1 MNIFSSPAGVVK
13 APPSTIQTTSK
24 EDRLQ
29 QTALTTARAQA
40 KKLTDLYR
48 REPFDWDF
56 LQRELSLQ
64 TIPTVKLDYATL
76 LGFLQGWVNAA
87 PARQQKEALRLAE
100 ELAAREKRTYTA
112 IDIKLPN
119 GLDFKPQQKKA
130 IGALLEVL
138 YNQDLNGALVP
149 LGTGKGKSWI
159 AAGLALWLQKHDPK
173 KFCNFLGLF
182 PPILIITK
190 KSVVLDFR
198 DTLKKLGLESV
209 GLAVDVWSYNEVF
222 STKNR
227 NFFKEEVV
235 NIFGQDT
242 KVIRFNLPAQAAPRL
257 IILDECQEIKKEKS
271 KRTKYLEAF
280 LQFPEIKWV
289 FTSAT
294 PAVTVWDTMFMSLAM
309 RLPYGAR
316 PLNRETFPE
325 FARTL
330 CLGADP
336 RSANAAA
343 LERWGAALGDRFV
356 KPPGDPQKVKA
367 LNKVKLFEITDPANK
382 AMLKNAMKN
391 YLEALERTG
400 RSIDPQGQVMVA
412 FMVMARAAELASV
425 DTWVADAIEAHRNGY
440 APVIAIR
447 FTETLKE
454 LVMKL
459 CESDYFKQHN
469 LTKDKISLIWG
480 GNREIKPEELLPEAR
495 AAEIAAKMG
504 MWILDN
510 PDEARKPKAEDIGIS
525 KEEFRAFHKGIK
537 YTSERIFR
545 EMTKD
550 AFAARNERLREM
562 KLHNQNQKERHE
574 NVQAFLNGETEF
586 CIYTLSSGGTG
597 ISLDHRYQHTRPRR
611 VMSTMTYWAEEFAQ
625 ALGRCVRITTITDT
639 LQEIYV
645 PEGTILSDHMAPKL
659 ARKLKSVDAIGSSNV
674 DLAGELELAIRKR
687 AEVIKLTAADL
698 EAAESTGVIEADED
712 DDDEDDE
719 SQAQAA

>member
-1 MNIFSSPAGVVK
+1 MNIFAT
-13 APPSTIQTTSK
+13 PSGIKKPVQTEPQYTSK

-56 LQRELSLQ
+56 LQKELSLAV
-64 TIPTVKLDYATL
+64 IPTVKLDYATL
-76 LGFLQGWVNAA
+76 LGFLQGWVNQA

-100 ELAAREKRTYTA
+100 ELSLREKRTYST

-119 GLDFKPQQKKA
+119 GLEFKPQQKKA
-130 IGALLEVL
+130 IAALLDVL
-138 YNQDLNGALVP
+138 YNKNLNGSLVP

-159 AAGLALWLQKHDPK
+159 AAGLALWLQKHDPQ

-222 STKNR
+222 SAKNR
-227 NFFKEEVV
+227 NFFKTETVEV
-235 NIFGQDT
+235 FGQAT
-242 KVIRFNLPAQAAPRL
+242 SVIRFNLPASAAPKL

-280 LQFPEIKWV
+280 LQFPEITWV

-294 PAVTVWDTMFMSLAM
+294 PAVTVWDTMFMSIAM
-309 RLPYGAR
+309 RLQYGAR
-316 PLNRETFPE
+316 PLTRETFPE

-330 CLGADP
+330 TLGADP
-336 RSANAAA
+336 RQANAAA
-343 LERWGAALGDRFV
+343 LERWGAAIGDRFV

-412 FMVMARAAELASV
+412 FMVMARAAELATV
-425 DTWVADAIEAHRNGY
+425 DTWVADAIHAHQNGY

-459 CESDYFKQHN
+459 CDSEYFKSKG
-469 LTKDKISLIWG
+469 LTKQKISLIWG
-480 GNREIKPEELLPEAR
+480 GNREIKPEDLLPETK

-510 PDEARKPKAEDIGIS
+510 PDEARKPKADDIGIT

-550 AFAARNERLREM
+550 AFAQRNEKLREM

-597 ISLDHRYQHTRPRR
+597 ISLDHRYNHTRPRS

-625 ALGRCVRITTITDT
+625 ALGRCVRITTLTDT
-639 LQEIYV
+639 TQDIYV

-674 DLAGELELAIRKR
+674 DLAGELEKALRDR
-687 AEVIKLTAADL
+687 ATAVKLTEEDL
-698 EAAESTGVIEADED
+698 AAAESTGVIETDED

-719 SQAQAA
+719 PQAQAA

>member
-1 MNIFSSPAGVVK
+1 MNIFSTPSGVKK
-13 APPSTIQTTSK
+13 APVQTEQYTSK

-29 QTALTTARAQA
+29 QTALTTARSQA

-48 REPFDWDF
+48 REPFEWEF
-56 LQRELSLQ
+56 LQRELNLA
-64 TIPTVKLDYATL
+64 TIPSIKLDYATL
-76 LGFLQGWVNAA
+76 LGFLQGWVNQA
-87 PARQQKEALRLAE
+87 PLRQQREAIRLAE
-100 ELAAREKRTYTA
+100 EAALREKRTYST

-130 IGALLEVL
+130 IAALLDVL
-138 YNQDLNGALVP
+138 YKDNLNGALVP

-159 AAGLALWLQKHDPK
+159 AAGLALWLQKHDPQ

-222 STKNR
+222 STKNK
-227 NFFKEEVV
+227 NFFKEETTE
-235 NIFGQDT
+235 IFGQST
-242 KVIRFNLPAQAAPRL
+242 KVIRFNLPEQAAPRL

-280 LQFPEIKWV
+280 LQFPSIKWV

-294 PAVTVWDTMFMSLAM
+294 PAVTVWDTMFMTLAM
-309 RLPYGAR
+309 GVTYGAR
-316 PLNRETFPE
+316 HVSRETFPE

-330 CLGADP
+330 TLGADP
-336 RSANAAA
+336 RQANAAA
-343 LERWGAALGDRFV
+343 LERWGAAIGDRFV

-367 LNKVKLFEITDPANK
+367 LNKVKLFEITDEANK
-382 AMLKNAMKN
+382 NMLKNAMKN

-412 FMVMARAAELASV
+412 FMVMARAAELATV
-425 DTWVADAIEAHRNGY
+425 DTWVADAIHAHQNGY

-447 FTETLKE
+447 FVETLKE

-459 CESDYFKQHN
+459 CESEYFKSKG
-469 LTKDKISLIWG
+469 LTKQKISLIWG
-480 GNREIKPEELLPEAR
+480 GNREIKPEELLPETR

-510 PDEARKPKAEDIGIS
+510 PDEARKPKADDIGIT
-525 KEEFRAFHKGIK
+525 KEEFRSFHKGIK

-550 AFAARNERLREM
+550 AFAARNEKLREM

-574 NVQAFLNGETEF
+574 NVQDFLNGATEF

-597 ISLDHRYQHTRPRR
+597 ISLDHRYAHTRPRD

-625 ALGRCVRITTITDT
+625 ALGRCVRITTLTDT
-639 LQEIYV
+639 RQSIYV

-674 DLAGELELAIRKR
+674 DLAGELEKALRDKAT
-687 AEVIKLTAADL
+687 VIKLTAEDL
-698 EAAESTGVIEADED
+698 AASESSGVVEVEEED
-712 DDDEDDE
+712 DDEE
-719 SQAQAA
+719 ELVETN

>member
-1 MNIFSSPAGVVK
+1 MNIFATPAGVRK
-13 APPSTIQTTSK
+13 TPATEQYTSN

-29 QTALTTARAQA
+29 QSALTTARSQA

-48 REPFDWDF
+48 REPFDWEF
-56 LQRELSLQ
+56 LQKELSLSV
-64 TIPTVKLDYATL
+64 IPTIKLDYATL

-87 PARQQKEALRLAE
+87 PARQQKESLRLAE
-100 ELAAREKRTYTA
+100 ELALREKRTYTA

-138 YNQDLNGALVP
+138 YNQNLNGALVP

-159 AAGLALWLQKHDPK
+159 AAGLALWLQKHDPS

-222 STKNR
+222 SNKNR
-227 NFFKEEVV
+227 NFFKEEIVEV
-235 NIFGQDT
+235 FGQQN
-242 KVIRFNLPAQAAPRL
+242 KVIRFNLPPQAAPRL

-271 KRTKYLEAF
+271 KRTKYLDAF

-294 PAVTVWDTMFMSLAM
+294 PAVTVWDTMFMTLAM
-309 RLPYGAR
+309 RLNYGAR
-316 PLNRETFPE
+316 PLTRETFPE

-330 CLGADP
+330 TLGADP
-336 RSANAAA
+336 REANAAA
-343 LERWGAALGDRFV
+343 LERWGAAIGDRFV

-367 LNKVKLFEITDPANK
+367 LNKVKLFEITDPINQN
-382 AMLKNAMKN
+382 MLKNAMKN

-412 FMVMARAAELASV
+412 FMVMARAAELATV
-425 DTWVADAIEAHRNGY
+425 DTWVADTIHAHQNGY

-447 FTETLKE
+447 FVETLKE

-459 CESDYFKQHN
+459 CDSEYFKSKN
-469 LTKDKISLIWG
+469 LTQKKISLIWG
-480 GNREIKPEELLPEAR
+480 GNREIKLEDLLPENR
-495 AAEIAAKMG
+495 AAEIAVKMG

-510 PDEARKPKAEDIGIS
+510 PDEARKPKAEDIGIT

-550 AFAARNERLREM
+550 SFAKRNEKLREM
-562 KLHNQNQKERHE
+562 KLHNQNQNERHE

-597 ISLDHRYQHTRPRR
+597 ISLDHRFQYTRPRK
-611 VMSTMTYWAEEFAQ
+611 VMSTICFWAEEFAQ

-639 LQEIYV
+639 LQEIYI
-645 PEGTILSDHMAPKL
+645 PENTMLSDHMAPKL
-659 ARKLKSVDAIGSSNV
+659 ARKLKSIDAIGSSNV
-674 DLAGELELAIRKR
+674 DLASELEDAIRKKKR
-687 AEVIKLTAADL
+687 VEKLTAEDL
-698 EAAESTGVIEADED
+698 IPSESSGVIETD
-712 DDDEDDE
+712 DDDDDDDSE
-719 SQAQAA
+719 ETPNN

>member
-1 MNIFSSPAGVVK
+1 MNIFATPAGVRK
-13 APPSTIQTTSK
+13 TPATEQYTSN

-29 QTALTTARAQA
+29 QSALTTARSQA

-48 REPFDWDF
+48 REPFDWEF
-56 LQRELSLQ
+56 LQKELSLSV
-64 TIPTVKLDYATL
+64 IPTIKLDYATL

-87 PARQQKEALRLAE
+87 PARQQKESLRLAE
-100 ELAAREKRTYTA
+100 ELALREKRTYTA

-138 YNQDLNGALVP
+138 YNQNLNGALVP

-159 AAGLALWLQKHDPK
+159 AAGLALWLQKHDPS

-222 STKNR
+222 SNKNR
-227 NFFKEEVV
+227 NFFKEEIVEV
-235 NIFGQDT
+235 FGQQN
-242 KVIRFNLPAQAAPRL
+242 KVIRFNLPPQAAPRL

-271 KRTKYLEAF
+271 KRTKYLDAF

-294 PAVTVWDTMFMSLAM
+294 PAVTVWDTMFMTLAM
-309 RLPYGAR
+309 RLNYGAR
-316 PLNRETFPE
+316 PLTRETFPE

-330 CLGADP
+330 TLGADP

-343 LERWGAALGDRFV
+343 LERWGAAIGDRFV

-367 LNKVKLFEITDPANK
+367 LNKVKLFEITDPINQN
-382 AMLKNAMKN
+382 MLKNAMKN

-412 FMVMARAAELASV
+412 FMVMARAAELATV
-425 DTWVADAIEAHRNGY
+425 DTWVADTIHAHQNGY

-447 FTETLKE
+447 FVETLKE

-459 CESDYFKQHN
+459 CDSEYFKSKN
-469 LTKDKISLIWG
+469 LTQKKISLIWG
-480 GNREIKPEELLPEAR
+480 GNREIKLEDLLPENR
-495 AAEIAAKMG
+495 AAEIAVKMG

-510 PDEARKPKAEDIGIS
+510 PDEARKPKAEDIGIT
-525 KEEFRAFHKGIK
+525 KEEFHAFHKGIK

-550 AFAARNERLREM
+550 SFAKRNEKLREM
-562 KLHNQNQKERHE
+562 KLHNQNQNERHE

-597 ISLDHRYQHTRPRR
+597 ISLDHRFQYTRPRK
-611 VMSTMTYWAEEFAQ
+611 VMSTMTYWAEEVAQ
-625 ALGRCVRITTITDT
+625 ALGRCCRITTLTDT

-645 PEGTILSDHMAPKL
+645 PEGTLLSDHMAPKL
-659 ARKLKSVDAIGSSNV
+659 ARKLKSIDAIGSSNV
-674 DLAGELELAIRKR
+674 DLAAELEDAIRKKLKV
-687 AEVIKLTAADL
+687 EKLTAEDL
-698 EAAESTGVIEADED
+698 MPTASSGVIEVEED
-712 DDDEDDE
+712 DDEE
-719 SQAQAA
+719 TEEQMA

>member
-1 MNIFSSPAGVVK
+1 MNIFSTPSGVKK
-13 APPSTIQTTSK
+13 APAEPTYTSK

-29 QTALTTARAQA
+29 QTALTTARSQA

-48 REPFDWDF
+48 REPFEWEF
-56 LQRELSLQ
+56 LQRELNLA
-64 TIPTVKLDYATL
+64 TIPSIKLDYATL
-76 LGFLQGWVNAA
+76 LGFLQGWVNQA
-87 PARQQKEALRLAE
+87 PLRQQREAIRLAE
-100 ELAAREKRTYTA
+100 EAALREKRTYST
-112 IDIKLPN
+112 IDIKLPG

-130 IGALLEVL
+130 IAALLDVL
-138 YNQDLNGALVP
+138 YKDNLNGALVP

-159 AAGLALWLQKHDPK
+159 AAGLALWLQKHDPQ

-198 DTLKKLGLESV
+198 ETLKKLGLESV

-222 STKNR
+222 STKNK
-227 NFFKEEVV
+227 NFFKTETTE
-235 NIFGQDT
+235 IFGQAT
-242 KVIRFNLPAQAAPRL
+242 SVIRFNLPEQAAPRL

-280 LQFPEIKWV
+280 LQFPSIKWV

-294 PAVTVWDTMFMSLAM
+294 PAVTVWDTMFMTLAM
-309 RLPYGAR
+309 GVTYGAR
-316 PLNRETFPE
+316 HVSRETFPE

-330 CLGADP
+330 TLGADP
-336 RSANAAA
+336 RQANAAA
-343 LERWGAALGDRFV
+343 LERWGAAIGDRFV

-367 LNKVKLFEITDPANK
+367 LNKVKLFEITDEANK
-382 AMLKNAMKN
+382 NMLKNAMKN
-391 YLEALERTG
+391 YLESLERTG

-412 FMVMARAAELASV
+412 FMVMARAAELATV
-425 DTWVADAIEAHRNGY
+425 DTWVADAIHAHQNGY

-447 FTETLKE
+447 FVETLKE

-459 CESDYFKQHN
+459 CESEYFKSKN
-469 LTKDKISLIWG
+469 LTKQKISLIWG
-480 GNREIKPEELLPEAR
+480 GNREIKPEELLPETR

-510 PDEARKPKAEDIGIS
+510 PDEARKPKAEDIGIT
-525 KEEFRAFHKGIK
+525 KEEFRSFHKGIK

-550 AFAARNERLREM
+550 AFAARNEKLREM

-574 NVQAFLNGETEF
+574 NVQDFLNGATEF

-597 ISLDHRYQHTRPRR
+597 ISLDHRFQYTRPRK
-611 VMSTMTYWAEEFAQ
+611 VLSTLTYWAEEVAQ
-625 ALGRCVRITTITDT
+625 ALGRCVRITTLTDT

-645 PEGTILSDHMAPKL
+645 PEGTLLSDHMAPKL
-659 ARKLKSVDAIGSSNV
+659 ARKLKSIDAIGSSNV
-674 DLAGELELAIRKR
+674 DFAAELEDAIRKKQK
-687 AEVIKLTAADL
+687 AEKLTAEDL
-698 EAAESTGVIEADED
+698 MVSESSGVIEVEEQD
-712 DDDEDDE
+712 DDDEE
-719 SQAQAA
+719 EEVAVA

>member
-1 MNIFSSPAGVVK
+1 MNIFASPQGVAPK
-13 APPSTIQTTSK
+13 ALPPTQPSK
-24 EDRLQ
+24 EERLQ

-40 KKLTDLYR
+40 KKLCDLYK
-48 REPFDWDF
+48 REPFDWSY
-56 LQRELSLQ
+56 LQKELSLA

-100 ELAAREKRTYTA
+100 ELSQREKRTYTA

-130 IGALLEVL
+130 IGALLDVL
-138 YNQDLNGALVP
+138 YNNNQSGALVP

-159 AAGLALWLQKHDPK
+159 AAGLALWLQQHDPK

-198 DTLKKLGLESV
+198 ETLKKLGLSNV

-222 STKNR
+222 SSKNK
-227 NFFKEEVV
+227 NFFKTETVE
-235 NIFGQDT
+235 IFGQPT
-242 KVIRFNLPAQAAPRL
+242 TVIRFNLPAQAAPQL

-316 PLNRETFPE
+316 PLTRETFPE

-330 CLGADP
+330 TLGADP
-336 RSANAAA
+336 RGANAAA

-367 LNKVKLFEITDPANK
+367 LNKVKLFKIEDPANQ
-382 AMLKNAMKN
+382 AMLRNAMKN

-412 FMVMARAAELASV
+412 FMVMARAAELATV
-425 DTWVADAIEAHRNGY
+425 DTWVADAINAHRNGY

-459 CESDYFKQHN
+459 CESDYFREKG
-469 LTKDKISLIWG
+469 LTKQKISLIWG

-510 PDEARKPKAEDIGIS
+510 PDEARKPKADDIGIT

-550 AFAARNERLREM
+550 AFAQRNEKLREM

-597 ISLDHRYQHTRPRR
+597 ISLDHRYMHTRPRG

-625 ALGRCVRITTITDT
+625 ALGRCVRITTLTDT

-674 DLAGELELAIRKR
+674 DLAGELEKAMRDR
-687 AEVIKLTAADL
+687 AAAIKLTEEDLAAT
-698 EAAESTGVIEADED
+698 ESTGVIETDEED
-712 DDDEDDE
+712 DDEE
-719 SQAQAA
+719 GEEPQAA

>member
-1 MNIFSSPAGVVK
+1 MNIFSTPVGITK
-13 APPSTIQTTSK
+13 APTTPQQPVSK
-24 EDRLQ
+24 EERLQ

-48 REPFDWDF
+48 REPFDWEF
-56 LQRELSLQ
+56 LQKELSLA

-76 LGFLQGWVNAA
+76 LGFLQGWVNQA

-100 ELAAREKRTYTA
+100 ELASREKRTYST

-130 IGALLEVL
+130 IAALLDVL
-138 YNQDLNGALVP
+138 YN
-149 LGTGKGKSWI
+149 
-159 AAGLALWLQKHDPK
+159 H
-173 KFCNFLGLF
+173 
-182 PPILIITK
+182 
-190 KSVVLDFR
+190 KSVVLEFR
-198 DTLKKLGLESV
+198 DTLKRLGLESV

-222 STKNR
+222 SAKNK
-227 NFFKEEVV
+227 NFFREEVV
-235 NIFGQDT
+235 NIFGQPN
-242 KVIRFNLPAQAAPRL
+242 KVIRFNLPEQAAPKL

-271 KRTKYLEAF
+271 KRTKYLDAF
-280 LQFPEIKWV
+280 LQFPSIKWV

-294 PAVTVWDTMFMSLAM
+294 PAVTVWDTMFMSIAM

-316 PLNRETFPE
+316 PLTRETFPE

-330 CLGADP
+330 TLGADP
-336 RSANAAA
+336 RQANAAA
-343 LERWGAALGDRFV
+343 LERWSAALGDRFV

-425 DTWVADAIEAHRNGY
+425 DTWVADAINAHRNGY

-459 CESDYFKQHN
+459 CESDYFKTQG

-510 PDEARKPKAEDIGIS
+510 PNEARKPKAEDIGIS

-550 AFAARNERLREM
+550 QFAARNEKLRTM
-562 KLHNQNQKERHE
+562 KLHNQNQQERHE
-574 NVQAFLNGETEF
+574 NVQNFLNGATEF

-597 ISLDHRYQHTRPRR
+597 ISLDHRYNYTRPRS

-625 ALGRCVRITTITDT
+625 ALGRCVRITTLTDT
-639 LQEIYV
+639 VQEIYV
-645 PEGTILSDHMAPKL
+645 PEGTLLSDHMAPKL

-674 DLAGELELAIRKR
+674 DLAGELEKALRDRQA
-687 AEVIKLTAADL
+687 AIKLTAEDL
-698 EAAESTGVIEADED
+698 AASESTGVIETDEDEDED
-712 DDDEDDE
+712 DNEE
-719 SQAQAA
+719 TPAS

>member
-1 MNIFSSPAGVVK
+1 MNIFSTPTGVVK
-13 APPSTIQTTSK
+13 APSVQPTASK
-24 EDRLQ
+24 EERLQ

-48 REPFDWDF
+48 REPFDWEF
-56 LQRELSLQ
+56 LQKELSLAV
-64 TIPTVKLDYATL
+64 IPTIKLDYATL
-76 LGFLQGWVNAA
+76 LGFLQGWVNQA

-119 GLDFKPQQKKA
+119 GLEFKPQQKKA
-130 IGALLEVL
+130 IAALLEVL
-138 YNQDLNGALVP
+138 YNKNLSGSLVP

-159 AAGLALWLQKHDPK
+159 AAGLALWLQKHDPS

-222 STKNR
+222 SAKNR
-227 NFFKEEVV
+227 NFFKTEIVE
-235 NIFGQDT
+235 IFGQAT
-242 KVIRFNLPAQAAPRL
+242 TVIRFNLPASAAPKL

-271 KRTKYLEAF
+271 KRTKYLDAF
-280 LQFPEIKWV
+280 LQFPEINWV

-316 PLNRETFPE
+316 PLTRETFPE

-330 CLGADP
+330 TLGADP
-336 RSANAAA
+336 RQANAAA
-343 LERWGAALGDRFV
+343 LERWGAAIGDRFV

-367 LNKVKLFEITDPANK
+367 FNKVKLFEITDPANK

-412 FMVMARAAELASV
+412 FMVMARAAELATV

-459 CESDYFKQHN
+459 CESDYFKSQG

-480 GNREIKPEELLPEAR
+480 GNREIKPEELLPESR

-510 PDEARKPKAEDIGIS
+510 PDEARKPKAEDIGIT

-550 AFAARNERLREM
+550 AFAARNEKLRTM
-562 KLHNQNQKERHE
+562 KLHNQNQAERHE
-574 NVQAFLNGETEF
+574 NVQNFLNGATEF

-597 ISLDHRYQHTRPRR
+597 ISLDHRFQYTRPRHLL
-611 VMSTMTYWAEEFAQ
+611 STLCYFAEEFAQ
-625 ALGRCVRITTITDT
+625 ALGRCVRITTLTDT
-639 LQEIYV
+639 IQEIYV
-645 PEGTILSDHMAPKL
+645 PEGTLLSDHMAPKL
-659 ARKLKSVDAIGSSNV
+659 ARKLKSIDAIGSSNV
-674 DLAGELELAIRKR
+674 DLAGELENAIRKKQK
-687 AEVIKLTAADL
+687 AELLTAEDL
-698 EAAESTGVIEADED
+698 KASESTGVIEVDE
-712 DDDEDDE
+712 EE
-719 SQAQAA
+719 EEEEEEGQVA

>member
-1 MNIFSSPAGVVK
+1 MNIFATPAGVRK
-13 APPSTIQTTSK
+13 TPATEQYTSN

-29 QTALTTARAQA
+29 QSALTTARSQA

-48 REPFDWDF
+48 REPFDWEF
-56 LQRELSLQ
+56 LQKELSLSV
-64 TIPTVKLDYATL
+64 IPTIKLDYATL

-87 PARQQKEALRLAE
+87 PARQQKESLRLAE
-100 ELAAREKRTYTA
+100 ELALREKRTYTA

-138 YNQDLNGALVP
+138 YNQNLNGALVP

-159 AAGLALWLQKHDPK
+159 AAGLALWLQKHDPS

-222 STKNR
+222 SNKNR
-227 NFFKEEVV
+227 NFFKEEIVEV
-235 NIFGQDT
+235 FGQQN
-242 KVIRFNLPAQAAPRL
+242 KVIRFNLPPQAAPRL

-271 KRTKYLEAF
+271 KRTKYLDAF
-280 LQFPEIKWV
+280 LQFPDIKWV

-294 PAVTVWDTMFMSLAM
+294 PAVTVWDTMFMTLAM
-309 RLPYGAR
+309 RLNYGAR
-316 PLNRETFPE
+316 PLTRETFPE

-330 CLGADP
+330 TLGADP
-336 RSANAAA
+336 REANAAA
-343 LERWGAALGDRFV
+343 LERWGAAIGDRFV

-367 LNKVKLFEITDPANK
+367 LNKVKLFEITDPINQN
-382 AMLKNAMKN
+382 MLKNAMKN

-412 FMVMARAAELASV
+412 FMVMARAAELATV
-425 DTWVADAIEAHRNGY
+425 DTWVADTIEAHRQGY

-447 FTETLKE
+447 FVETLKE

-459 CESDYFKQHN
+459 CDSEYFKSKN
-469 LTKDKISLIWG
+469 LTQKKISLIWG
-480 GNREIKPEELLPEAR
+480 GNREIKLEDLLPENR
-495 AAEIAAKMG
+495 AAEIAVKMG

-510 PDEARKPKAEDIGIS
+510 PDEARKPKADDIGIT

-550 AFAARNERLREM
+550 SFAKRNEKLREM
-562 KLHNQNQKERHE
+562 KLHNQNQNERHE

-597 ISLDHRYQHTRPRR
+597 ISLDHRFQYTRPRK
-611 VMSTMTYWAEEFAQ
+611 VHSTMTYWAEEVAQ
-625 ALGRCVRITTITDT
+625 ALGRCCRITTLTDT

-645 PEGTILSDHMAPKL
+645 PEGTLLSDHMAPKL
-659 ARKLKSVDAIGSSNV
+659 ARKLKSIDAIGSSNV
-674 DLAGELELAIRKR
+674 DLASELEDAIRKKKR
-687 AEVIKLTAADL
+687 VEKLTAEDL
-698 EAAESTGVIEADED
+698 IPSESSGVIETD
-712 DDDEDDE
+712 DDDDDDDSE
-719 SQAQAA
+719 ETPNN

>member
-1 MNIFSSPAGVVK
+1 MNIFATPAGVRK
-13 APPSTIQTTSK
+13 TPATEQYTSN

-29 QTALTTARAQA
+29 QSALTTARSQA

-48 REPFDWDF
+48 REPFDWEF
-56 LQRELSLQ
+56 LQRELSLSV
-64 TIPTVKLDYATL
+64 IPTIKLDYATL

-87 PARQQKEALRLAE
+87 PARQQKESLRLAE
-100 ELAAREKRTYTA
+100 ELALREKRTYTA

-138 YNQDLNGALVP
+138 YNQNLNGALVP

-159 AAGLALWLQKHDPK
+159 AAGLALWLQKHDPS

-222 STKNR
+222 SNKNR

-242 KVIRFNLPAQAAPRL
+242 KVIRFNLPSQAAPRL

-271 KRTKYLEAF
+271 KRTKYLDAF
-280 LQFPEIKWV
+280 LQFPDIKWV

-294 PAVTVWDTMFMSLAM
+294 PAVTVWDTMFMTLAM
-309 RLPYGAR
+309 RLNYGAR
-316 PLNRETFPE
+316 PLTRETFPE

-330 CLGADP
+330 TLGADP

-343 LERWGAALGDRFV
+343 LERWGAAIGDRFV

-367 LNKVKLFEITDPANK
+367 LNKVKLFEITDPINQN
-382 AMLKNAMKN
+382 MLKNAMKN
-391 YLEALERTG
+391 YLESLERTG

-412 FMVMARAAELASV
+412 FMVMARAAELATV
-425 DTWVADAIEAHRNGY
+425 DTWVADTIEAHRQGY

-447 FTETLKE
+447 FVETLKE

-459 CESDYFKQHN
+459 CDSEYFKSKN
-469 LTKDKISLIWG
+469 LTQKKISLIWG
-480 GNREIKPEELLPEAR
+480 GNREIKLEDLLPENR
-495 AAEIAAKMG
+495 AAEIAVKMG

-510 PDEARKPKAEDIGIS
+510 PDEARKPKAEDIGIT
-525 KEEFRAFHKGIK
+525 KEEFSAFHKGIK

-550 AFAARNERLREM
+550 AFAMRNEKLREM
-562 KLHNQNQKERHE
+562 KLHNQNQNERHE

-597 ISLDHRYQHTRPRR
+597 ISLDHRYIHTKPRK

-625 ALGRCVRITTITDT
+625 ALGRCVRITTLTDT
-639 LQEIYV
+639 TQEIYV

-674 DLAGELELAIRKR
+674 DLAGELEIAIRKR
-687 AEVIKLTAADL
+687 AAVVKLTADDL
-698 EAAESTGVIEADED
+698 KATESTGVIETD
-712 DDDEDDE
+712 DDDDDDDDDT
-719 SQAQAA
+719 QHQNN

>member
-1 MNIFSSPAGVVK
+1 MNIFATPAGVRK
-13 APPSTIQTTSK
+13 TPATEQYTSN

-29 QTALTTARAQA
+29 QSALTTARSQA

-48 REPFDWDF
+48 REPFDWEF
-56 LQRELSLQ
+56 LQKELSLSV
-64 TIPTVKLDYATL
+64 IPTIKLDYATL

-87 PARQQKEALRLAE
+87 PARQQKESLRLAE
-100 ELAAREKRTYTA
+100 ELALREKRTYTA

-138 YNQDLNGALVP
+138 YNQNLNGALVP

-159 AAGLALWLQKHDPK
+159 AAGLALWLQKHDPS

-222 STKNR
+222 SNKNR
-227 NFFKEEVV
+227 NFFKEETVEV
-235 NIFGQDT
+235 FGQVN
-242 KVIRFNLPAQAAPRL
+242 KVIRFNLPSQAAPRL

-271 KRTKYLEAF
+271 KRTKYLDAF
-280 LQFPEIKWV
+280 LQFPDIKWV

-294 PAVTVWDTMFMSLAM
+294 PAVTVWDTMFMTLAM
-309 RLPYGAR
+309 RLNYGAR
-316 PLNRETFPE
+316 PLTRETFPE

-330 CLGADP
+330 TLGADP
-336 RSANAAA
+336 RGANAAA
-343 LERWGAALGDRFV
+343 LERWGAAIGDRFV

-367 LNKVKLFEITDPANK
+367 LNKVKLFEITDPINQN
-382 AMLKNAMKN
+382 MLKNAMKN
-391 YLEALERTG
+391 YLESLERTG

-412 FMVMARAAELASV
+412 FMVMARAAELATV
-425 DTWVADAIEAHRNGY
+425 DTWVADTIEAHRQGY

-447 FTETLKE
+447 FVETLKE

-459 CESDYFKQHN
+459 CDSEYFKSKN
-469 LTKDKISLIWG
+469 LTQKKISLIWG
-480 GNREIKPEELLPEAR
+480 GNREIKLEDLLPENR
-495 AAEIAAKMG
+495 AAEIAVKMG

-510 PDEARKPKAEDIGIS
+510 PDEARKPKADDIGIT

-550 AFAARNERLREM
+550 AFAMRNEKLREM
-562 KLHNQNQKERHE
+562 KLHNQNQNERHE

-597 ISLDHRYQHTRPRR
+597 ISLDHRYIHTKPRK

-625 ALGRCVRITTITDT
+625 ALGRCVRITTLTDT
-639 LQEIYV
+639 TQEIYV

-659 ARKLKSVDAIGSSNV
+659 AQKLKSVDAIGSSNV
-674 DLAGELELAIRKR
+674 DLAGELEIAIRKR
-687 AEVIKLTAADL
+687 AAIIKLTADDL
-698 EAAESTGVIEADED
+698 KASESTGVIETD
-712 DDDEDDE
+712 DDDDDDDSE
-719 SQAQAA
+719 ETPNN

>member
-1 MNIFSSPAGVVK
+1 MNIFSTPSGVKK
-13 APPSTIQTTSK
+13 APAEPTYTSK

-29 QTALTTARAQA
+29 QTALTTARSQA

-48 REPFDWDF
+48 REPFEWEF
-56 LQRELSLQ
+56 LQRELNLA
-64 TIPTVKLDYATL
+64 TIPSIKLDYATL
-76 LGFLQGWVNAA
+76 LGFLQGWVNQA
-87 PARQQKEALRLAE
+87 PLRQQREAIRLAE
-100 ELAAREKRTYTA
+100 EAALREKRTYST
-112 IDIKLPN
+112 IDIKLPG

-130 IGALLEVL
+130 IAALLDVL
-138 YNQDLNGALVP
+138 YKDNLNGALVP

-159 AAGLALWLQKHDPK
+159 AAGLALWLQKHDPQ

-222 STKNR
+222 STKNK
-227 NFFKEEVV
+227 NFFKEETTE
-235 NIFGQDT
+235 IFGQST
-242 KVIRFNLPAQAAPRL
+242 KVIRFNLPEQAAPRL

-280 LQFPEIKWV
+280 LQFPSIKWV

-294 PAVTVWDTMFMSLAM
+294 PAVTVWDTMFMTLAM
-309 RLPYGAR
+309 GVTYGAR
-316 PLNRETFPE
+316 HVSRETFPE

-330 CLGADP
+330 TLGADP
-336 RSANAAA
+336 RQANAAA
-343 LERWGAALGDRFV
+343 LERWGAAIGDRFV

-367 LNKVKLFEITDPANK
+367 LNKVKLFEITDEANK
-382 AMLKNAMKN
+382 NMLKNAMKN

-412 FMVMARAAELASV
+412 FMVMARAAELATV
-425 DTWVADAIEAHRNGY
+425 DTWVADAIHAHQNGY

-447 FTETLKE
+447 FVETLKE

-459 CESDYFKQHN
+459 CESEYFKSKG
-469 LTKDKISLIWG
+469 LTKQKISLIWG
-480 GNREIKPEELLPEAR
+480 GNREIKPEELLPETR

-525 KEEFRAFHKGIK
+525 KEEFRSFHKGIK

-550 AFAARNERLREM
+550 AFAARNEKLREM

-574 NVQAFLNGETEF
+574 NVQDFLNGATEF

-597 ISLDHRYQHTRPRR
+597 ISLDHRYQYTRPRS
-611 VMSTMTYWAEEFAQ
+611 VMSTLTYFSEEFAQ
-625 ALGRCVRITTITDT
+625 ALGRCVRLTTLTDT
-639 LQEIYV
+639 VQMIYV
-645 PEGTILSDHMAPKL
+645 PEGTLLSDHMAPKL
-659 ARKLKSVDAIGSSNV
+659 ARKLRSIDAIGSSNI
-674 DLAGELELAIRKR
+674 DFAGELEIAIRKKQE
-687 AEVIKLTAADL
+687 AQKLTAEDL
-698 EAAESTGVIEADED
+698 MVSESSGVIEVEEED
-712 DDDEDDE
+712 DDEE
-719 SQAQAA
+719 ELVETN

>member
-1 MNIFSSPAGVVK
+1 MNIFSTPSGVKK
-13 APPSTIQTTSK
+13 APAEPTYTSK

-29 QTALTTARAQA
+29 QTALTTARSQA

-48 REPFDWDF
+48 REPFEWEF
-56 LQRELSLQ
+56 LQRELNLA
-64 TIPTVKLDYATL
+64 TIPSIKLDYATL
-76 LGFLQGWVNAA
+76 LGFLQGWVNQA
-87 PARQQKEALRLAE
+87 PLRQQREAIRLAE
-100 ELAAREKRTYTA
+100 EAALREKRTYST
-112 IDIKLPN
+112 IDIKLPG

-130 IGALLEVL
+130 IAALLDVL
-138 YNQDLNGALVP
+138 YKDNLNGALVP

-159 AAGLALWLQKHDPK
+159 AAGLALWLQKHDPQ

-222 STKNR
+222 STKNK
-227 NFFKEEVV
+227 NFFKTETTE
-235 NIFGQDT
+235 IFGQAT
-242 KVIRFNLPAQAAPRL
+242 SVIRFNLPEQAAPRL

-280 LQFPEIKWV
+280 LQFPSIKWV

-294 PAVTVWDTMFMSLAM
+294 PAVTVWDTMFMTLAM
-309 RLPYGAR
+309 GVTYGAR
-316 PLNRETFPE
+316 HVSRETFPE

-330 CLGADP
+330 TLGADP
-336 RSANAAA
+336 RQANAAA
-343 LERWGAALGDRFV
+343 LERWGAAIGDRFV

-367 LNKVKLFEITDPANK
+367 LNKVKLFEITDEANK
-382 AMLKNAMKN
+382 NMLKNAMKN
-391 YLEALERTG
+391 YLESLERTG

-412 FMVMARAAELASV
+412 FMVMARAAELATV
-425 DTWVADAIEAHRNGY
+425 DTWVADAIHAHQNGY

-447 FTETLKE
+447 FVETLKE

-459 CESDYFKQHN
+459 CESEYFKSKN
-469 LTKDKISLIWG
+469 LTKQKISLIWG
-480 GNREIKPEELLPEAR
+480 GNREIKPEELLPETR

-510 PDEARKPKAEDIGIS
+510 PDEARKPKADDIGIT
-525 KEEFRAFHKGIK
+525 KEEFRSFHKGIK

-550 AFAARNERLREM
+550 AFAARNEKLREM

-574 NVQAFLNGETEF
+574 NVQDFLNGATEF

-597 ISLDHRYQHTRPRR
+597 ISLDHRYQYTRPRS
-611 VMSTMTYWAEEFAQ
+611 VMSTLTYFSEEFAQ
-625 ALGRCVRITTITDT
+625 ALGRCVRLTTLTDT
-639 LQEIYV
+639 VQMIYV
-645 PEGTILSDHMAPKL
+645 PEGTLLSDHMAPKL
-659 ARKLKSVDAIGSSNV
+659 ARKLRSIDAIGSSNI
-674 DLAGELELAIRKR
+674 DFAGELEIAIRKKQE
-687 AEVIKLTAADL
+687 AQKLTVEDL
-698 EAAESTGVIEADED
+698 QAHESSGVIEVEEEED
-712 DDDEDDE
+712 DDEEE
-719 SQAQAA
+719 SQVA

>member
-1 MNIFSSPAGVVK
+1 MNIFSTPAGVRK
-13 APPSTIQTTSK
+13 TPATEQYTSN

-29 QTALTTARAQA
+29 QSALTTARSQA

-48 REPFDWDF
+48 REPFDWEF
-56 LQRELSLQ
+56 LQRELSLSV
-64 TIPTVKLDYATL
+64 IPTIKLDYATL

-87 PARQQKEALRLAE
+87 PARQQKESLRLAE
-100 ELAAREKRTYTA
+100 ELALREKRTYTA

-138 YNQDLNGALVP
+138 YNQNLNGALVP

-159 AAGLALWLQKHDPK
+159 AAGLALWLQKHDPS

-222 STKNR
+222 SAKNR

-242 KVIRFNLPAQAAPRL
+242 KVIRFNLPSQAAPRL

-271 KRTKYLEAF
+271 KRTKYLDAF
-280 LQFPEIKWV
+280 LQFPDIKWV

-294 PAVTVWDTMFMSLAM
+294 PAVTVWDTMFMTLAM
-309 RLPYGAR
+309 RLNYGAR
-316 PLNRETFPE
+316 PLTRETFPE

-330 CLGADP
+330 TLGADP
-336 RSANAAA
+336 RGANAAA
-343 LERWGAALGDRFV
+343 LERWGAAIGDRFV

-367 LNKVKLFEITDPANK
+367 LNKVKLFEITDPINQN
-382 AMLKNAMKN
+382 MLKNAMKN
-391 YLEALERTG
+391 YLESLERTG

-412 FMVMARAAELASV
+412 FMVMARAAELATV
-425 DTWVADAIEAHRNGY
+425 DTWVADTIEAHRQGY

-447 FTETLKE
+447 FVETLKE

-459 CESDYFKQHN
+459 CDSEYFKSKN
-469 LTKDKISLIWG
+469 LTQKKISLIWG
-480 GNREIKPEELLPEAR
+480 GNREIKLEDLLPENR
-495 AAEIAAKMG
+495 AAEIAVKMG

-510 PDEARKPKAEDIGIS
+510 PDEARKPKADDIGIT

-550 AFAARNERLREM
+550 SFAKRNEKLREM

-597 ISLDHRYQHTRPRR
+597 ISLDHRFQYTRPRK
-611 VMSTMTYWAEEFAQ
+611 VHSTMTYWAEEFAQ
-625 ALGRCVRITTITDT
+625 ALGRCVRITTLTDT
-639 LQEIYV
+639 TQEIYV

-674 DLAGELELAIRKR
+674 DLAGELEIAIRKR
-687 AEVIKLTAADL
+687 AAVVKLTADDL
-698 EAAESTGVIEADED
+698 KATESTGVIETD
-712 DDDEDDE
+712 DDDDDDDAE
-719 SQAQAA
+719 ETLNN

>member
-1 MNIFSSPAGVVK
+1 MNIFATPAGVRK
-13 APPSTIQTTSK
+13 TPATEQYTSN

-29 QTALTTARAQA
+29 QSALTTARSQA

-48 REPFDWDF
+48 REPFDWEF
-56 LQRELSLQ
+56 LQKELSLSV
-64 TIPTVKLDYATL
+64 IPTIKLDYATL

-87 PARQQKEALRLAE
+87 PARQQKESLRLAE
-100 ELAAREKRTYTA
+100 ELALREKRTYTA

-138 YNQDLNGALVP
+138 YNQNLNGALVP

-159 AAGLALWLQKHDPK
+159 AAGLALWLQKHDPS

-222 STKNR
+222 SAKNR
-227 NFFKEEVV
+227 NFFKEETVEV
-235 NIFGQDT
+235 FGQVN
-242 KVIRFNLPAQAAPRL
+242 KVIRFNLPSQAAPRL

-271 KRTKYLEAF
+271 KRTKYLDAF
-280 LQFPEIKWV
+280 LQFPDIKWV

-294 PAVTVWDTMFMSLAM
+294 PAVTVWDTMFMTLAM
-309 RLPYGAR
+309 RLNYGAR
-316 PLNRETFPE
+316 PLTRETFPE

-330 CLGADP
+330 TLGADP
-336 RSANAAA
+336 RGANAAA
-343 LERWGAALGDRFV
+343 LERWGAAIGDRFV

-367 LNKVKLFEITDPANK
+367 LNKVKLFEITDPINQN
-382 AMLKNAMKN
+382 MLKNAMKN
-391 YLEALERTG
+391 YLESLERTG

-412 FMVMARAAELASV
+412 FMVMARAAELATV
-425 DTWVADAIEAHRNGY
+425 DTWVADTIEAHKKGY

-459 CESDYFKQHN
+459 CDSEYFKSKN
-469 LTKDKISLIWG
+469 LTQKKISLIWG
-480 GNREIKPEELLPEAR
+480 GNREIKLEDLLPESR
-495 AAEIAAKMG
+495 AAEIAVKMG

-510 PDEARKPKAEDIGIS
+510 PDEARKPKADDIGIT

-550 AFAARNERLREM
+550 SFAKRNEKLREM

-597 ISLDHRYQHTRPRR
+597 ISLDHRFQYTRPRK
-611 VMSTMTYWAEEFAQ
+611 VHSTMTYWAEEVAQ
-625 ALGRCVRITTITDT
+625 ALGRCCRITTLTDT

-645 PEGTILSDHMAPKL
+645 PEGTLLSDHMAPKL
-659 ARKLKSVDAIGSSNV
+659 ARKLKSIDAIGSSNV
-674 DLAGELELAIRKR
+674 DLAAELEDAIRRKLK
-687 AEVIKLTAADL
+687 AEKLTAEDL
-698 EAAESTGVIEADED
+698 MPTESSGVIEVEEED
-712 DDDEDDE
+712 DDDETE
-719 SQAQAA
+719 EQMA

>member
-1 MNIFSSPAGVVK
+1 MNIFSTPAGIRK
-13 APPSTIQTTSK
+13 APATEQYTSN
-24 EDRLQ
+24 EDRLHQ
-29 QTALTTARAQA
+29 SALTTARSQA

-48 REPFDWDF
+48 REPYDWSF
-56 LQRELSLQ
+56 LQRELSL
-64 TIPTVKLDYATL
+64 TTTPTVKLDYATL

-87 PARQQKEALRLAE
+87 PARQQKEAIRLAD
-100 ELAAREKRTYTA
+100 ELASRERRTYTA
-112 IDIKLPN
+112 VDIKLPG

-130 IGALLEVL
+130 IGALLDVL
-138 YNQDLNGALVP
+138 YNNDKRGALVP

-198 DTLKKLGLESV
+198 ETLKKLGLEAV

-222 STKNR
+222 SAKNR
-227 NFFKEEVV
+227 NFFREDTVE
-235 NIFGQDT
+235 IFGQAT
-242 KVIRFNLPAQAAPRL
+242 KVVRFNLPESAAPRL

-271 KRTKYLEAF
+271 KRTKYLDAF
-280 LQFPEIKWV
+280 LQFPDIKWV

-294 PAVTVWDTMFMSLAM
+294 PAVTVWDTMFMTLAM
-309 RLPYGAR
+309 GLQYGAR
-316 PLNRETFPE
+316 PLTRETFPE

-330 CLGADP
+330 TLGADP
-336 RSANAAA
+336 RNANAAA

-367 LNKVKLFEITDPANK
+367 LNKVKLFEITDPINQN
-382 AMLKNAMKN
+382 MMKNAMKN
-391 YLEALERTG
+391 YLESLERTG

-412 FMVMARAAELASV
+412 FMVMARAAELATV
-425 DTWVADAIEAHRNGY
+425 DTWVADAIHAHQNGY

-447 FTETLKE
+447 FVETLKE

-459 CESDYFKQHN
+459 CESEYFKSKN
-469 LTKDKISLIWG
+469 LTQKKISLIWG
-480 GNREIKPEELLPEAR
+480 GNREIKLEDLLPENR

-510 PDEARKPKAEDIGIS
+510 QEEARKPKAEDISIT

-550 AFAARNERLREM
+550 SFAKRNEKLREM
-562 KLHNQNQKERHE
+562 KLHNQNQIERHD
-574 NVQAFLNGETEF
+574 NVQGFLNGETEF

-597 ISLDHRYQHTRPRR
+597 ISLDHRYQHTKPRK

-625 ALGRCVRITTITDT
+625 ALGRCVRITTLTDT
-639 LQEIYV
+639 TQEIYV

-659 ARKLKSVDAIGSSNV
+659 AQKLKSVDAIGSSNV
-674 DLAGELELAIRKR
+674 DLAGELEIAIRKR
-687 AEVIKLTAADL
+687 AAVIKLTADDL
-698 EAAESTGVIEADED
+698 KASESTGVIETD
-712 DDDEDDE
+712 DDDDDDDSE
-719 SQAQAA
+719 ETPQNN

>member
-1 MNIFSSPAGVVK
+1 MNIFSTPAGIKK
-13 APPSTIQTTSK
+13 APVQAEQYTSK

-29 QTALTTARAQA
+29 QTALTTARSQA

-48 REPFDWDF
+48 REPFEWEF
-56 LQRELSLQ
+56 LQRELNLAVVP
-64 TIPTVKLDYATL
+64 TIKLDYATL
-76 LGFLQGWVNAA
+76 LGFLQGWVNQA
-87 PARQQKEALRLAE
+87 PLRQQREAIRLAE
-100 ELAAREKRTYTA
+100 EAALREKRTYST

-130 IGALLEVL
+130 IAALLDVL
-138 YNQDLNGALVP
+138 YKDNLSGALVP

-159 AAGLALWLQKHDPK
+159 AAGLALWLQKHDPQ

-222 STKNR
+222 STKNK
-227 NFFKEEVV
+227 NFFKEETTE
-235 NIFGQDT
+235 IFGQST
-242 KVIRFNLPAQAAPRL
+242 KVIRFNLPEQAAPRL

-280 LQFPEIKWV
+280 LQFPSIKWV

-294 PAVTVWDTMFMSLAM
+294 PAVTVWDTMFMTLAM
-309 RLPYGAR
+309 GVTYGAR
-316 PLNRETFPE
+316 HVSRETFPE

-330 CLGADP
+330 TLGADP
-336 RSANAAA
+336 RQANAAA
-343 LERWGAALGDRFV
+343 LERWGAAIGDRFV

-367 LNKVKLFEITDPANK
+367 LNKVKLFEITDEANK
-382 AMLKNAMKN
+382 NMLKNAMKN

-412 FMVMARAAELASV
+412 FMVMARAAELATV
-425 DTWVADAIEAHRNGY
+425 DTWVADAIHAHQNGY

-447 FTETLKE
+447 FVETLKE

-459 CESDYFKQHN
+459 CESEYFKSKN
-469 LTKDKISLIWG
+469 LTKQKISLIWG
-480 GNREIKPEELLPEAR
+480 GNREIKPEELLPETR

-510 PDEARKPKAEDIGIS
+510 PDEARKPKADDIGIT
-525 KEEFRAFHKGIK
+525 KEEFRSFHKGIK

-550 AFAARNERLREM
+550 AFAARNEKLREM

-574 NVQAFLNGETEF
+574 NVQDFLNGATEF

-597 ISLDHRYQHTRPRR
+597 ISLDHRYAHTRPRD

-625 ALGRCVRITTITDT
+625 ALGRCVRITTLTDT
-639 LQEIYV
+639 RQSIYV

-674 DLAGELELAIRKR
+674 DLAGELEKALRDKAT
-687 AEVIKLTAADL
+687 VIKLTAEDL
-698 EAAESTGVIEADED
+698 TASESSGVVEVEEED
-712 DDDEDDE
+712 DDEE
-719 SQAQAA
+719 ELVETN

>member
-1 MNIFSSPAGVVK
+1 MNIFATPAGVRK
-13 APPSTIQTTSK
+13 TPATEQYTSN

-29 QTALTTARAQA
+29 QSALTTARSQA

-48 REPFDWDF
+48 REPFDWEF
-56 LQRELSLQ
+56 LQKELSLSV
-64 TIPTVKLDYATL
+64 IPTIKLDYATL

-87 PARQQKEALRLAE
+87 PARQQKESLRLAE
-100 ELAAREKRTYTA
+100 ELALREKRTYTA

-138 YNQDLNGALVP
+138 YNQNLNGALVP

-159 AAGLALWLQKHDPK
+159 AAGLALWLQKHDPS

-222 STKNR
+222 SAKNR

-242 KVIRFNLPAQAAPRL
+242 KVIRFNLPSQAAPRL

-271 KRTKYLEAF
+271 KRTKYLDAF
-280 LQFPEIKWV
+280 LQFPDIKWV

-294 PAVTVWDTMFMSLAM
+294 PAVTVWDTMFMTLAM
-309 RLPYGAR
+309 RLNYGAR
-316 PLNRETFPE
+316 PLTRETFPE

-330 CLGADP
+330 TLGADP
-336 RSANAAA
+336 RGANAAA
-343 LERWGAALGDRFV
+343 LERWGAAIGDRFV

-367 LNKVKLFEITDPANK
+367 LNRVKLFEITDPINQN
-382 AMLKNAMKN
+382 MLKNAMKN
-391 YLEALERTG
+391 YLESLERTG

-412 FMVMARAAELASV
+412 FMVMARAAELATV
-425 DTWVADAIEAHRNGY
+425 DTWVADTIEAHRQGY

-447 FTETLKE
+447 FVETLKE

-459 CESDYFKQHN
+459 CDSEYFKSKN
-469 LTKDKISLIWG
+469 LTQKKISLIWG
-480 GNREIKPEELLPEAR
+480 GNREIKLEDLLPENR
-495 AAEIAAKMG
+495 AAEIAVKMG

-510 PDEARKPKAEDIGIS
+510 PDEARKPKADDIGIT

-550 AFAARNERLREM
+550 AFAMRNEKLREM
-562 KLHNQNQKERHE
+562 KLHNQNQKERHD

-597 ISLDHRYQHTRPRR
+597 ISLDHRYIHTKPRK

-625 ALGRCVRITTITDT
+625 ALGRCVRITTLTDT
-639 LQEIYV
+639 TQEIYV

-674 DLAGELELAIRKR
+674 DLAGELEIAIRKR
-687 AEVIKLTAADL
+687 ATVVKLTADDL
-698 EAAESTGVIEADED
+698 KATESTGVIETD
-712 DDDEDDE
+712 DDDDDDDAE
-719 SQAQAA
+719 ETLNN

>member
-1 MNIFSSPAGVVK
+1 MNIFSTPTGIRK
-13 APPSTIQTTSK
+13 APSTEPTYTSK

-29 QTALTTARAQA
+29 QTALTTARTQA

-48 REPFDWDF
+48 KEPYDWDF
-56 LQRELSLQ
+56 LQKELSLAN
-64 TIPTVKLDYATL
+64 IPTVKLDYATL

-87 PARQQKEALRLAE
+87 PARQQKEALRIAE
-100 ELAAREKRTYTA
+100 ELSLREKRTYTA
-112 IDIKLPN
+112 IDIKLPG

-130 IGALLEVL
+130 IGALLDVL
-138 YNQDLNGALVP
+138 YNNDLKGALVP

-159 AAGLALWLQKHDPK
+159 AAGLALWLQKHDPQ

-198 DTLKKLGLESV
+198 ETLKKLGLESV

-222 STKNR
+222 STKNK
-227 NFFKEEVV
+227 NFFKEETIE
-235 NIFGQDT
+235 IFGQET
-242 KVIRFNLPAQAAPRL
+242 KVIRFNLPEQAAPKL

-271 KRTKYLEAF
+271 KRTKYLDAF
-280 LQFPEIKWV
+280 LQFPSIKWV

-294 PAVTVWDTMFMSLAM
+294 PAVTVWDTMFMTLAM
-309 RLPYGAR
+309 GVTYGAR
-316 PLNRETFPE
+316 HISRETFPE

-330 CLGADP
+330 TLGADP

-343 LERWGAALGDRFV
+343 LERWGAAIGERFI

-367 LNKVKLFEITDPANK
+367 LNKVKLFEITDPVNQN
-382 AMLKNAMKN
+382 MLKNAMKN

-412 FMVMARAAELASV
+412 FMVMARAAELATV
-425 DTWVADAIEAHRNGY
+425 DTWVADTIHAHQNGY

-447 FTETLKE
+447 FVETLKE

-459 CESDYFKQHN
+459 CESEYFKSKGI
-469 LTKDKISLIWG
+469 TKDKISLIWG
-480 GNREIKPEELLPEAR
+480 GNREIKLEELLPESK

-510 PDEARKPKAEDIGIS
+510 PDEARKPKAEDIGIT
-525 KEEFRAFHKGIK
+525 KEEFRSFHKGIK

-550 AFAARNERLREM
+550 AFAQRNEKLREM

-597 ISLDHRYQHTRPRR
+597 ISLDHRYIHTRPRY

-625 ALGRCVRITTITDT
+625 ALGRCVRITTLTDT
-639 LQEIYV
+639 QQSIYV

-659 ARKLKSVDAIGSSNV
+659 AQKLKSVDAIGSSNV
-674 DLAGELELAIRKR
+674 DLAGELEKALRNKAT
-687 AEVIKLTAADL
+687 AIKLTAEDL
-698 EAAESTGVIEADED
+698 EASESSGVVEVE
-712 DDDEDDE
+712 EE
-719 SQAQAA
+719 EEEEEELVETN

>member
-1 MNIFSSPAGVVK
+1 MNIFSTPAGVKK
-13 APPSTIQTTSK
+13 AAPAEATYTSK

-48 REPFDWDF
+48 KEPYEWDF
-56 LQRELSLQ
+56 LQRELNLT
-64 TIPTVKLDYATL
+64 TIPSIKLDYATL
-76 LGFLQGWVNAA
+76 LGFLQGWVNQA
-87 PARQQKEALRLAE
+87 PLRQQKEALRLAE
-100 ELAAREKRTYTA
+100 EAALREKRTYST

-130 IGALLEVL
+130 IAALLDVL
-138 YNQDLNGALVP
+138 YKDNLNGALVP

-159 AAGLALWLQKHDPK
+159 AAGLALWLQKHDPQ

-222 STKNR
+222 STKNK
-227 NFFKEEVV
+227 NFFKSETTE
-235 NIFGQDT
+235 IFGQAT
-242 KVIRFNLPAQAAPRL
+242 NVIRFNLPEQAAPKL

-280 LQFPEIKWV
+280 LQFPSIKWV

-294 PAVTVWDTMFMSLAM
+294 PAVTVWDTMFMTLAM

-316 PLNRETFPE
+316 PLTRETFPE

-330 CLGADP
+330 TLGADP

-343 LERWGAALGDRFV
+343 LERWAGALGDRLV

-367 LNKVKLFEITDPANK
+367 LNKVKLFEITDPANQN
-382 AMLKNAMKN
+382 MLKNAMKN
-391 YLEALERTG
+391 YLEAIERTG

-412 FMVMARAAELASV
+412 FMVMARAAELATV
-425 DTWVADAIEAHRNGY
+425 DTWVADAIAAHQQGY

-459 CESDYFKQHN
+459 CDSEYFRSKNLNKQ
-469 LTKDKISLIWG
+469 KISLIWG
-480 GNREIKPEELLPEAR
+480 GNKEIKPEELLPETR

-510 PDEARKPKAEDIGIS
+510 PHEARKPKADDIGIT

-550 AFAARNERLREM
+550 AFAARNEKLREM

-597 ISLDHRYQHTRPRR
+597 ISLDHRYQHTRPRK
-611 VMSTMTYWAEEFAQ
+611 VASTMTYWAEEFAQ
-625 ALGRCVRITTITDT
+625 ALGRCVRITTLTDT

-674 DLAGELELAIRKR
+674 DLAGELEKALKDKAAVVR
-687 AEVIKLTAADL
+687 LTAEDL
-698 EAAESTGVIEADED
+698 TASESSGVVEVEEE
-712 DDDEDDE
+712 EDDE
-719 SQAQAA
+719 EELVESAS

>member
-1 MNIFSSPAGVVK
+1 MNIFSTPAGIRK
-13 APPSTIQTTSK
+13 APSAEPPYTSK

-29 QTALTTARAQA
+29 QTALTTARTQA

-48 REPFDWDF
+48 KEPYDWDF
-56 LQRELSLQ
+56 LQRELSLT

-100 ELAAREKRTYTA
+100 ELALREKRTYTA

-130 IGALLEVL
+130 IGALLDVL
-138 YNQDLNGALVP
+138 YNNDLKGALVP

-159 AAGLALWLQKHDPK
+159 AAGLALWLQKHDPQ

-182 PPILIITK
+182 PPILIVTK

-198 DTLKKLGLESV
+198 ETLKKLGLESV

-222 STKNR
+222 STKNK
-227 NFFKEEVV
+227 NFFKEETIE
-235 NIFGQDT
+235 IFGQAT
-242 KVIRFNLPAQAAPRL
+242 KVIRFNLPEQAAPKL

-271 KRTKYLEAF
+271 KRTKYLDAF
-280 LQFPEIKWV
+280 LQFPSIKWV

-294 PAVTVWDTMFMSLAM
+294 PAVTVWDTMFMTLAM
-309 RLPYGAR
+309 GVSYGAR
-316 PLNRETFPE
+316 PISRETFPE

-330 CLGADP
+330 TLGADP

-343 LERWGAALGDRFV
+343 LERWGAAIGERFI

-367 LNKVKLFEITDPANK
+367 LNKVKLFEITDPVNQN
-382 AMLKNAMKN
+382 MLKNAMKN

-412 FMVMARAAELASV
+412 FMVMARAAELATV
-425 DTWVADAIEAHRNGY
+425 DTWVADAIHAHQNGY

-447 FTETLKE
+447 FVETLKE

-459 CESDYFKQHN
+459 CESEYFKSNN

-480 GNREIKPEELLPEAR
+480 GNREIKLEDLLPESK

-510 PDEARKPKAEDIGIS
+510 PDEARKPKAEDIGIT

-550 AFAARNERLREM
+550 AFAQRNEKLREM

-597 ISLDHRYQHTRPRR
+597 ISLDHRYVYTRPRY
-611 VMSTMTYWAEEFAQ
+611 VMSTLTYFSEEFAQ
-625 ALGRCVRITTITDT
+625 ALGRCVRLTTLTDT
-639 LQEIYV
+639 VQMIYV
-645 PEGTILSDHMAPKL
+645 PEGTLLSDHMAPKL
-659 ARKLKSVDAIGSSNV
+659 ARKLRSIDAIGSSNI
-674 DLAGELELAIRKR
+674 DFAGELEIAIRKKQKV
-687 AEVIKLTAADL
+687 EKLTAEDL
-698 EAAESTGVIEADED
+698 QAHESSGVIEVEEEE
-712 DDDEDDE
+712 EDDE
-719 SQAQAA
+719 EESQVA

>member
-1 MNIFSSPAGVVK
+1 MNIFATPAGVRK
-13 APPSTIQTTSK
+13 TPATEQYTSN

-29 QTALTTARAQA
+29 QSALTTARSQA

-48 REPFDWDF
+48 REPFDWEF
-56 LQRELSLQ
+56 LQKELSLSV
-64 TIPTVKLDYATL
+64 IPTIKLDYATL

-87 PARQQKEALRLAE
+87 PARQQKESLRLAE
-100 ELAAREKRTYTA
+100 ELALREKRTYTA

-138 YNQDLNGALVP
+138 YNQNLNGALVP

-159 AAGLALWLQKHDPK
+159 AAGLALWLQKHDPS

-222 STKNR
+222 SAKNR

-242 KVIRFNLPAQAAPRL
+242 KVIRFNLPSQAAPRL

-271 KRTKYLEAF
+271 KRTKYLDAF
-280 LQFPEIKWV
+280 LQFPDIKWV

-294 PAVTVWDTMFMSLAM
+294 PAVTVWDTMFMTLAM
-309 RLPYGAR
+309 RLNYGAR
-316 PLNRETFPE
+316 PLTRETFPE

-330 CLGADP
+330 TLGADP
-336 RSANAAA
+336 RGANAAA
-343 LERWGAALGDRFV
+343 LERWGAAIGDRFV

-367 LNKVKLFEITDPANK
+367 LNRVKLFEITDPINQN
-382 AMLKNAMKN
+382 MLKNAMKN
-391 YLEALERTG
+391 YLESLERTG

-412 FMVMARAAELASV
+412 FMVMARAAELATV
-425 DTWVADAIEAHRNGY
+425 DTWVADTIEAHRQGY

-447 FTETLKE
+447 FVETLKE

-459 CESDYFKQHN
+459 CDSEYFKSKN
-469 LTKDKISLIWG
+469 LTQKKISLIWG
-480 GNREIKPEELLPEAR
+480 GNREIKLEDLLPENR
-495 AAEIAAKMG
+495 AAEIAVKMG

-510 PDEARKPKAEDIGIS
+510 PDEARKPKADDIGIT

-550 AFAARNERLREM
+550 AFAMRNEKLREM
-562 KLHNQNQKERHE
+562 KLHNQNQKERHD

-597 ISLDHRYQHTRPRR
+597 ISLDHRYIHTKPRK

-625 ALGRCVRITTITDT
+625 ALGRCVRITTLTDT
-639 LQEIYV
+639 TQEIYV

-659 ARKLKSVDAIGSSNV
+659 AQKLKSVDAIGSSNV
-674 DLAGELELAIRKR
+674 DLAGELEIAIRKR
-687 AEVIKLTAADL
+687 AAIIKLTADDL
-698 EAAESTGVIEADED
+698 KASESTGVIETD
-712 DDDEDDE
+712 DDDDDDDSE
-719 SQAQAA
+719 ETPNN

>member
-1 MNIFSSPAGVVK
+1 MNIFATPVGVK
-13 APPSTIQTTSK
+13 PRQAPTPQTTSN

-40 KKLTDLYR
+40 KKLCDLYK
-48 REPFDWDF
+48 REPFDWDL
-56 LQRELSLQ
+56 LQKELSLA
-64 TIPTVKLDYATL
+64 TIPTSKLDYPTL

-87 PARQQKEALRLAE
+87 PSRQQKEALRLAE
-100 ELAAREKRTYTA
+100 ELALRERRTYTA
-112 IDIKLPN
+112 VDIKLPN

-130 IGALLEVL
+130 IAALLDVL
-138 YNQDLNGALVP
+138 YNKNLSGSLVP

-159 AAGLALWLQKHDPK
+159 AAGLALWLQKHDPG

-198 DTLKKLGLESV
+198 ETLKKLGLESV

-222 STKNR
+222 SSKNR
-227 NFFKEEVV
+227 NFFREETVEV
-235 NIFGQDT
+235 FGQQN
-242 KVIRFNLPAQAAPRL
+242 KVIRFNLPAIAAPKL

-271 KRTKYLEAF
+271 KRTKYLDAF
-280 LQFPEIKWV
+280 LQFPEINWV

-294 PAVTVWDTMFMSLAM
+294 PAVTVWDTMFMTLAM
-309 RLPYGAR
+309 RLQYGAR
-316 PLNRETFPE
+316 PITRETFPE

-330 CLGADP
+330 SLGADP
-336 RSANAAA
+336 RQANAAA
-343 LERWGAALGDRFV
+343 LERWGAAIGDRFV

-367 LNKVKLFEITDPANK
+367 LNKVKLFEITDPINK

-412 FMVMARAAELASV
+412 FMVMARAAELATV
-425 DTWVADAIEAHRNGY
+425 DTWVADAIHAHQNGY

-459 CESDYFKQHN
+459 SDSEYFKQHN
-469 LTKDKISLIWG
+469 LTKEKISLIWG
-480 GNREIKPEELLPEAR
+480 GNREIKLEDLLPETK

-510 PDEARKPKAEDIGIS
+510 PDEARKPKAEDIGIT
-525 KEEFRAFHKGIK
+525 KEEFRSFHKGIK

-550 AFAARNERLREM
+550 AFAQRNERLRTM
-562 KLHNQNQKERHE
+562 KLHNQNQAERHE
-574 NVQAFLNGETEF
+574 NVQNFLNGATEF

-597 ISLDHRYQHTRPRR
+597 ISLDHRYMHTRPRK
-611 VMSTMTYWAEEFAQ
+611 VMSTICFWAEEFAQ

-639 LQEIYV
+639 LQEIYI
-645 PEGTILSDHMAPKL
+645 PENTMLSDHMAPKL
-659 ARKLKSVDAIGSSNV
+659 AKKLRSIDAIGSSNV
-674 DLAGELELAIRKR
+674 DLASELEDAIRKKKQV
-687 AEVIKLTAADL
+687 EKLTAEDL
-698 EAAESTGVIEADED
+698 SPSESSGVIEVEEEEA
-712 DDDEDDE
+712 DDEETED
-719 SQAQAA
+719 QVA

>member
-1 MNIFSSPAGVVK
+1 LR
-13 APPSTIQTTSK
+13 Q
-24 EDRLQ
+24 
-29 QTALTTARAQA
+29 
-40 KKLTDLYR
+40 
-48 REPFDWDF
+48 
-56 LQRELSLQ
+56 QREA
-64 TIPTVKLDYATL
+64 I
-76 LGFLQGWVNAA
+76 
-87 PARQQKEALRLAE
+87 RLAE
-100 ELAAREKRTYTA
+100 EAALREKRTYST
-112 IDIKLPN
+112 IDIKLPG

-130 IGALLEVL
+130 IAALLDVL
-138 YNQDLNGALVP
+138 YKDNLNGALVP

-159 AAGLALWLQKHDPK
+159 AAGLALWLQKHDPQ

-222 STKNR
+222 STKNK
-227 NFFKEEVV
+227 NFFKEETTE
-235 NIFGQDT
+235 IFGQST
-242 KVIRFNLPAQAAPRL
+242 KVIRFNLPEQAAPRL

-280 LQFPEIKWV
+280 LQFPSIKWV

-294 PAVTVWDTMFMSLAM
+294 PAVTVWDTMFMTLAM
-309 RLPYGAR
+309 GVTYGAR
-316 PLNRETFPE
+316 HVSRETFPE

-330 CLGADP
+330 TLGADP
-336 RSANAAA
+336 RQANAAA
-343 LERWGAALGDRFV
+343 LERWGAAIGDRFV

-367 LNKVKLFEITDPANK
+367 LNKVKLFEITDEANK
-382 AMLKNAMKN
+382 NMLKNAMKN

-412 FMVMARAAELASV
+412 FMVMARAAELATV
-425 DTWVADAIEAHRNGY
+425 DTWVADAIHAHQNGY

-447 FTETLKE
+447 FVETLKE

-459 CESDYFKQHN
+459 CESEYFKSKN
-469 LTKDKISLIWG
+469 LTKQKISLIWG
-480 GNREIKPEELLPEAR
+480 GNREIKPEELLPETR

-510 PDEARKPKAEDIGIS
+510 PDEARKPKADDIGIT
-525 KEEFRAFHKGIK
+525 KEEFRSFHKGIK

-550 AFAARNERLREM
+550 AFAARNEKLREM

-574 NVQAFLNGETEF
+574 NVQDFLNGATEF

-597 ISLDHRYQHTRPRR
+597 ISLDHRYAHTRPRD

-625 ALGRCVRITTITDT
+625 ALGRCVRITTLTDT
-639 LQEIYV
+639 RQSIYV

-674 DLAGELELAIRKR
+674 DLAGELEKALRDKAT
-687 AEVIKLTAADL
+687 VIKLTAEDL
-698 EAAESTGVIEADED
+698 TASESSGVVEVEEED
-712 DDDEDDE
+712 DDEE
-719 SQAQAA
+719 ELVETN

>member
-1 MNIFSSPAGVVK
+1 MNIFSTPSGVKK
-13 APPSTIQTTSK
+13 APAEPTYTSK

-29 QTALTTARAQA
+29 QTALTTARSQA

-48 REPFDWDF
+48 REPFEWEF
-56 LQRELSLQ
+56 LQHELNLA
-64 TIPTVKLDYATL
+64 TIPSIKLDYATL
-76 LGFLQGWVNAA
+76 LGFLQGWVNQA
-87 PARQQKEALRLAE
+87 PLRQQREAIRLAE
-100 ELAAREKRTYTA
+100 EAALREKRTYST
-112 IDIKLPN
+112 IDIKLPG

-130 IGALLEVL
+130 IAALLDVL
-138 YNQDLNGALVP
+138 YKDNLNGALVP

-159 AAGLALWLQKHDPK
+159 AAGLALWLQKHDPQ

-222 STKNR
+222 STKNK
-227 NFFKEEVV
+227 NFFKEETTE
-235 NIFGQDT
+235 IFGQST
-242 KVIRFNLPAQAAPRL
+242 KVIRFNLPEQAAPRL

-280 LQFPEIKWV
+280 LQFPSIKWV

-294 PAVTVWDTMFMSLAM
+294 PAVTVWDTMFMTLAM
-309 RLPYGAR
+309 GVTYGAR
-316 PLNRETFPE
+316 HVSRETFPE

-330 CLGADP
+330 TLGADP
-336 RSANAAA
+336 RQANAAA
-343 LERWGAALGDRFV
+343 LERWGAAIGDRFV

-367 LNKVKLFEITDPANK
+367 LNKVKLFEITDEANK
-382 AMLKNAMKN
+382 NMLKNAMKN

-412 FMVMARAAELASV
+412 FMVMARAAELATV
-425 DTWVADAIEAHRNGY
+425 DTWVADAIHAHQNGY

-447 FTETLKE
+447 FVETLKE

-459 CESDYFKQHN
+459 CESEYFKSKN
-469 LTKDKISLIWG
+469 LTKQKISLIWG
-480 GNREIKPEELLPEAR
+480 GNREIKPEELLPETR

-510 PDEARKPKAEDIGIS
+510 PDEARKPKAEDIGIT
-525 KEEFRAFHKGIK
+525 KEEFRSFHKGIK

-550 AFAARNERLREM
+550 AFAARNEKLREM

-574 NVQAFLNGETEF
+574 NVQDFLNGATEF

-597 ISLDHRYQHTRPRR
+597 ISLDHRYAHTRPRD

-625 ALGRCVRITTITDT
+625 ALGRCVRITTLTDT
-639 LQEIYV
+639 RQSIYV

-674 DLAGELELAIRKR
+674 DLAGELEKALRDKAT
-687 AEVIKLTAADL
+687 VIKLTAEDL
-698 EAAESTGVIEADED
+698 AASESSGVVEVEEED
-712 DDDEDDE
+712 DDEE
-719 SQAQAA
+719 ELVETN

>member
-1 MNIFSSPAGVVK
+1 MNIFSTPSGVKK
-13 APPSTIQTTSK
+13 APAEPTYTSK

-29 QTALTTARAQA
+29 QTALTTARSQA

-48 REPFDWDF
+48 REPFEWEF
-56 LQRELSLQ
+56 LQRELNLAVVP
-64 TIPTVKLDYATL
+64 TIKLDYATL
-76 LGFLQGWVNAA
+76 LGFLQGWVNQA
-87 PARQQKEALRLAE
+87 PLRQQREAIRLAE
-100 ELAAREKRTYTA
+100 EAALREKRTYST
-112 IDIKLPN
+112 IDIKLPG

-130 IGALLEVL
+130 IAALLDVL
-138 YNQDLNGALVP
+138 YKDNLSGALVP

-159 AAGLALWLQKHDPK
+159 AAGLALWLQKHDPQ

-222 STKNR
+222 STKNK
-227 NFFKEEVV
+227 NFFKEETTE
-235 NIFGQDT
+235 IFGQST
-242 KVIRFNLPAQAAPRL
+242 KVIRFNLPEQAAPRL

-280 LQFPEIKWV
+280 LQFPSIKWV

-294 PAVTVWDTMFMSLAM
+294 PAVTVWDTMFMTLAM
-309 RLPYGAR
+309 GVTYGAR
-316 PLNRETFPE
+316 HVSRETFPE

-330 CLGADP
+330 TLGADP
-336 RSANAAA
+336 RQANAAA
-343 LERWGAALGDRFV
+343 LERWGAAIGDRFV

-367 LNKVKLFEITDPANK
+367 LNKVKLFEITDEANK
-382 AMLKNAMKN
+382 NMLKNAMKN

-412 FMVMARAAELASV
+412 FMVMARAAELATV
-425 DTWVADAIEAHRNGY
+425 DTWVADAIHAHQNGY

-447 FTETLKE
+447 FVETLKE

-459 CESDYFKQHN
+459 CESEYFKSKN
-469 LTKDKISLIWG
+469 LTKQKISLIWG
-480 GNREIKPEELLPEAR
+480 GNREIKPEELLPETR

-510 PDEARKPKAEDIGIS
+510 PDEARKPKADDIGIT
-525 KEEFRAFHKGIK
+525 KEEFRSFHKGIK

-550 AFAARNERLREM
+550 AFAARNEKLREM

-574 NVQAFLNGETEF
+574 NVQDFLNGATEF

-597 ISLDHRYQHTRPRR
+597 ISLDHRYAHTRPRD

-625 ALGRCVRITTITDT
+625 ALGRCVRITTLTDT
-639 LQEIYV
+639 RQSIYV

-674 DLAGELELAIRKR
+674 DLAGELEKALRDKAT
-687 AEVIKLTAADL
+687 VIKLTAEDL
-698 EAAESTGVIEADED
+698 SASESSGVVEVEEED
-712 DDDEDDE
+712 DDEE
-719 SQAQAA
+719 ELVETN

>member
-1 MNIFSSPAGVVK
+1 MNIFSTPAGIKK
-13 APPSTIQTTSK
+13 APSIEPTYTSK

-29 QTALTTARAQA
+29 QTALTTARMQA

-48 REPFDWDF
+48 REPYDWNF
-56 LQRELSLQ
+56 LQRELSLT
-64 TIPTVKLDYATL
+64 TIPTIKLDYATL

-87 PARQQKEALRLAE
+87 PSRQQKEALRIAE
-100 ELAAREKRTYTA
+100 ELALREKRTYTA

-130 IGALLEVL
+130 IGALLDVL
-138 YNQDLNGALVP
+138 YNNDLKGALVP

-159 AAGLALWLQKHDPK
+159 AAGLALWLQKHDPQ

-198 DTLKKLGLESV
+198 ETLKKLGLESV

-222 STKNR
+222 SAKNR
-227 NFFKEEVV
+227 NFFKEETIE
-235 NIFGQDT
+235 IFGQAT
-242 KVIRFNLPAQAAPRL
+242 KVIRFNLPEQAAPKL

-271 KRTKYLEAF
+271 KRTKYLDAF
-280 LQFPEIKWV
+280 LQFPSIKWV

-294 PAVTVWDTMFMSLAM
+294 PAVTVWDTMFMTLAM
-309 RLPYGAR
+309 GVSYGAR
-316 PLNRETFPE
+316 PLSRETFPE

-330 CLGADP
+330 TLGADP

-343 LERWGAALGDRFV
+343 LERWGAAIGERFI

-367 LNKVKLFEITDPANK
+367 LNKVKLFEITDPVNQN
-382 AMLKNAMKN
+382 MLKNAMKN

-412 FMVMARAAELASV
+412 FMVMARAAELATV
-425 DTWVADAIEAHRNGY
+425 DTWVADAIHAHQNGY

-447 FTETLKE
+447 FVETLKE

-459 CESDYFKQHN
+459 CESDYFKSKGI
-469 LTKDKISLIWG
+469 TKDKISLIWG
-480 GNREIKPEELLPEAR
+480 GNREIKLEELLPESK

-510 PDEARKPKAEDIGIS
+510 PDEARKPKAEDIGIT
-525 KEEFRAFHKGIK
+525 KEEFRSFHKGIK

-550 AFAARNERLREM
+550 AFAQRNEKLREM

-597 ISLDHRYQHTRPRR
+597 ISLDHRYVHTRPRY

-625 ALGRCVRITTITDT
+625 ALGRCVRITTLTDT
-639 LQEIYV
+639 QQSIYV

-659 ARKLKSVDAIGSSNV
+659 AQKLKSVDAIGSSNV
-674 DLAGELELAIRKR
+674 DLAGELEKALRNKAT
-687 AEVIKLTAADL
+687 AIKLTAEDL
-698 EAAESTGVIEADED
+698 AASESSGVVEVEEEEDE
-712 DDDEDDE
+712 EE
-719 SQAQAA
+719 ELVETN

>member
-1 MNIFSSPAGVVK
+1 MNIFSTPSGVKK
-13 APPSTIQTTSK
+13 APAEPTYTSK

-29 QTALTTARAQA
+29 QTALTTARSQA

-48 REPFDWDF
+48 REPFEWEF
-56 LQRELSLQ
+56 LQRELNLA
-64 TIPTVKLDYATL
+64 TIPSIKLDYATL
-76 LGFLQGWVNAA
+76 LGFLQGWVNQA
-87 PARQQKEALRLAE
+87 PLRQQREAIRLAE
-100 ELAAREKRTYTA
+100 EAALREKRTYST
-112 IDIKLPN
+112 IDIKLPG

-130 IGALLEVL
+130 IAALLDVL
-138 YNQDLNGALVP
+138 YKDNLSGALVP

-173 KFCNFLGLF
+173 KFYNFLGLF

-222 STKNR
+222 STKNK
-227 NFFKEEVV
+227 NFFKEETTE
-235 NIFGQDT
+235 IFGQST
-242 KVIRFNLPAQAAPRL
+242 KVIRFNLPEQAAPRL

-280 LQFPEIKWV
+280 LQFPSIKWV

-294 PAVTVWDTMFMSLAM
+294 PAVTVWDTMFMTLAM
-309 RLPYGAR
+309 GVTYGAR
-316 PLNRETFPE
+316 HVSRETFPE

-330 CLGADP
+330 TLGADP
-336 RSANAAA
+336 RQANAAA
-343 LERWGAALGDRFV
+343 LERWGAAIGDRFV

-367 LNKVKLFEITDPANK
+367 LNKVKLFEITDEANK
-382 AMLKNAMKN
+382 NMLKNAMKN

-412 FMVMARAAELASV
+412 FMVMARAAELATV
-425 DTWVADAIEAHRNGY
+425 DTWVADAIHAHQNGY

-459 CESDYFKQHN
+459 CDSEYFKSKG

-480 GNREIKPEELLPEAR
+480 GNKEIKPEELLPETR

-510 PDEARKPKAEDIGIS
+510 PTEARKPKADDIGIS

-550 AFAARNERLREM
+550 AFAARNEKLREM

-574 NVQAFLNGETEF
+574 NVQDFLNGATEF

-597 ISLDHRYQHTRPRR
+597 ISLDHRFQYTRPRK
-611 VMSTMTYWAEEFAQ
+611 VLSTLTYWAEEVAQ
-625 ALGRCVRITTITDT
+625 ALGRCVRITTLTDT

-645 PEGTILSDHMAPKL
+645 PEGTLLSDHMAPKL
-659 ARKLKSVDAIGSSNV
+659 ARKLKSIDAIGSSNV
-674 DLAGELELAIRKR
+674 DFAAELEDAIRKKQK
-687 AEVIKLTAADL
+687 AEKLTAEDL
-698 EAAESTGVIEADED
+698 MVSESSGVIEVEEQD
-712 DDDEDDE
+712 DDDEE
-719 SQAQAA
+719 ELVETN

>member
-1 MNIFSSPAGVVK
+1 MNIFSTPSGVKK
-13 APPSTIQTTSK
+13 APVQTEQYTSK

-29 QTALTTARAQA
+29 QTALTTARSQA

-48 REPFDWDF
+48 REPFEWEF
-56 LQRELSLQ
+56 LQRELNLA
-64 TIPTVKLDYATL
+64 TIPSIKLDYATL
-76 LGFLQGWVNAA
+76 LGFLQGWVNQA
-87 PARQQKEALRLAE
+87 PLRQQREAIRLAE
-100 ELAAREKRTYTA
+100 EAALREKRTYST

-130 IGALLEVL
+130 IAALLDVL
-138 YNQDLNGALVP
+138 YKDNLNGALVP

-159 AAGLALWLQKHDPK
+159 AAGLALWLQKHDPQ

-222 STKNR
+222 STKNK
-227 NFFKEEVV
+227 NFFKEETTE
-235 NIFGQDT
+235 IFGQST
-242 KVIRFNLPAQAAPRL
+242 KVIRFNLPEQAAPRL

-280 LQFPEIKWV
+280 LQFPSIKWV

-294 PAVTVWDTMFMSLAM
+294 PAVTVWDTMFMTLAM
-309 RLPYGAR
+309 GVTYGAR
-316 PLNRETFPE
+316 HVSRETFPE

-330 CLGADP
+330 TLGADP
-336 RSANAAA
+336 RQANAAA
-343 LERWGAALGDRFV
+343 LERWGAAIGDRFV

-367 LNKVKLFEITDPANK
+367 LNKVKLFEITDEANK
-382 AMLKNAMKN
+382 NMLKNAMKN

-412 FMVMARAAELASV
+412 FMVMARAAELATV
-425 DTWVADAIEAHRNGY
+425 DTWVADAIHAHQNGY

-447 FTETLKE
+447 FVETLKE

-459 CESDYFKQHN
+459 CESEYFKSKN
-469 LTKDKISLIWG
+469 LTKQKISLIWG
-480 GNREIKPEELLPEAR
+480 GNREIKPEELLPETR

-510 PDEARKPKAEDIGIS
+510 PDEARKPKADDIGIT
-525 KEEFRAFHKGIK
+525 KEEFRSFHKGIK

-550 AFAARNERLREM
+550 AFAARNEKLREM

-574 NVQAFLNGETEF
+574 NVQDFLNGATEF

-597 ISLDHRYQHTRPRR
+597 ISLDHRYAHTRPRD

-625 ALGRCVRITTITDT
+625 ALGRCVRITTLTDT
-639 LQEIYV
+639 RQSIYV

-674 DLAGELELAIRKR
+674 DLAGELEKALRDKAT
-687 AEVIKLTAADL
+687 VIKLTAEDL
-698 EAAESTGVIEADED
+698 TASESSGVVEVEEED
-712 DDDEDDE
+712 DDEE
-719 SQAQAA
+719 ELVETN